1 MIYRRLLIVI
11 AITTLEACAN
21 GNMCSSVPTP
31 PALSRNIH
39 IDIRNGAVLS
49 VNAGGERLLR
59 DYAATRQAL
68 SAVR

>member
-1 MIYRRLLIVI
+1 
-11 AITTLEACAN
+11 
-21 GNMCSSVPTP
+21 MCSSVPTP